1 LLNNSAVAHAPD
13 QARESRRDFDRK
25 EPTVHEKQ
33 KLIER
38 VVVGLVVSAVSVDV
52 LSAELPRL
60 IPYLVVLA
68 LIFVVVRLVLFHT
81 RKW

>member
-1 LLNNSAVAHAPD
+1 M
-13 QARESRRDFDRK
+13 
-25 EPTVHEKQ
+25 HEKH

-38 VVVGLVVSAVSVDV
+38 AVVGLVACAISVDV

-60 IPYLVVLA
+60 VPYLIVLTV
-68 LIFVVVRLVLFHT
+68 IFVIVRLVLFHT